1 MKTIGIIAEFNPFH
15 NGHKYLIDHCKRALS
30 ADRVVIV
37 MSGDYVQRG
46 APAITDKFTRTR
58 MALNCGADL
67 VLELP
72 IYYSLG
78 SAEYFAEGAISI
90 LDKLGCIDYLC
101 FGSESPDPERL
112 QELADILSLEP
123 ALFKKTLEKCL
134 KDGDSFPLA
143 RKKALDAVLIS
154 TGRDASSE
162 DTTDVLTAPNNIL
175 AIEYLRSLK
184 RRKSSIKPYII
195 QRIGQPYH
203 SDTTA
208 EIPSASS
215 LRALLLSNGGYDS
228 KSHAPEILKGMV
240 PLEAA
245 ASLVTAPGN
254 LLNVNDFSDLLYY
267 KLVMEK
273 DRGYTRYLDV
283 NRDISNRLVKSMSL
297 CDGFSSFCELMK
309 TRNLVYTRVSRCLMH
324 IMLDITEENMSAY
337 KKDGFTAYA
346 RVLGMKKDSSDL
358 PGAIHDKGS
367 IPLIDRLKDAGKLLS
382 PLQLQLLEETLKASE
397 VYSLVSNA
405 GISGEY
411 SLKQIIL

>member
-15 NGHKYLIDHCKRALS
+15 NGHKYLIDHCKRALE
-30 ADRVVIV
+30 ADRVVVV

-90 LDKLGCIDYLC
+90 LDSLGCIDYLC
-101 FGSESPDPERL
+101 FGSESPNPARL
-112 QELADILSLEP
+112 EYLADILNSEP

-143 RKKALDAVLIS
+143 RKNALDAVLVHNGKES
-154 TGRDASSE
+154 SSE
-162 DTTDVLTAPNNIL
+162 DITGVLTAPNNIL
-175 AIEYLRSLK
+175 AIEYLRCLK
-184 RRKSSIKPYII
+184 RRNSTIKPFII

-203 SDTTA
+203 SDTTS
-208 EIPSASS
+208 EIPSASA
-215 LRALLLSNGGYDS
+215 LRALLLSNGLNTRNN
-228 KSHAPEILKGMV
+228 APNVLKGMV

-245 ASLVTAPGN
+245 ACFVTAPGN
-254 LLNVNDFSDLLYY
+254 LMHANDFSDLLYY
-267 KLVMEK
+267 KLLMEK
-273 DRGYTRYLDV
+273 DTGYSRYLDV
-283 NRDISNRLVKSMSL
+283 NKDISNRLVKSMAE
-297 CDGFSSFCELMK
+297 CNGFTSFCELMK
-309 TRNLVYTRVSRCLMH
+309 TKNLVYTRVSRCLMH
-324 IMLDITEENMSAY
+324 ILLNITEENMSAY

-346 RVLGMKKDSSDL
+346 RVLGMKRDSSDL
-358 PGAIHDKGS
+358 LAAIHDRGS
-367 IPLIDRLKDAGKLLS
+367 IPVIDRLKDAKKLLN

-405 GISGEY
+405 GITGEY

>member
-15 NGHKYLIDHCKRALS
+15 NGHKYLIDHCKRALE

-90 LDKLGCIDYLC
+90 LDKLGCVDYLC
-101 FGSESPDPERL
+101 FGSETPDPERL
-112 QELADILSLEP
+112 ESLAEILNSEP
-123 ALFKKTLEKCL
+123 TLFKKTLEKSL

-143 RKKALDAVLIS
+143 RKKALDAVLLNNGQES
-154 TGRDASSE
+154 SSE
-162 DTTDVLTAPNNIL
+162 DTTEVLTSPNNIL
-175 AIEYLRSLK
+175 AIEYLRCLK
-184 RRKSSIKPYII
+184 RRKSSIKPFII

-215 LRALLLSNGGYDS
+215 LRALLLSNGGSDI
-228 KSHAPEILKGMV
+228 KSHAPNILKGMV

-245 ASLVTAPGN
+245 ACMVTAPGN
-254 LLNVNDFSDLLYY
+254 LLHVNDFSDLLYY
-267 KLVMEK
+267 KLLMEK
-273 DRGYTRYLDV
+273 DLGYTRYLDV
-283 NRDISNRLVKSMSL
+283 SKDISNRIANGMSE
-297 CDGFSSFCELMK
+297 CSGFSAFCELMK

-324 IMLDITEENMSAY
+324 ILLNITEENMAAY

-358 PGAIHDKGS
+358 LSAVHDNGAI
-367 IPLIDRLKDAGKLLS
+367 PVIDRLKDAKKLLT

-397 VYSLVSNA
+397 IYSLVSNA
-405 GISGEY
+405 GIAGEY